1 MRVDFVSLGSDCE
14 MNIKKR
20 DGFKNEKMIIL
31 PIESFSNYINHPLIR
46 DFYLTDLGF
55 FPHARHHHRERQE
68 GADEAILI
76 YCMDGKGIIELEECN
91 VELERGMAFTIPP
104 NVAHKYYAKK
114 SDPWSVLWFHFKG
127 EGLNQFPIFT
137 IETAL
142 KTLAS
147 PEENEM
153 IQRYF
158 MRLFDLAQN
167 GYALGNMI
175 CLSQLLLTILSEIY
189 FFEKESEISKVDRN
203 LTKAVNYMYENLGND
218 LTLDDVA
225 TYMGLSKS
233 YVNLIFKEHTK
244 RSPLEFFTHL
254 KIQQACKYLRLT
266 NMFIYEISRDL
277 GYEDQYYFSRIF
289 KKVMGV
295 SPKEYR
301 KQKSNWKVVD

>member
-1 MRVDFVSLGSDCE
+1 
-14 MNIKKR
+14 MNVKKK

-31 PIESFSNYINHPLIR
+31 PIESFSNYTKNPLTR
-46 DFYLTDLGF
+46 DLYLTDLGF
-55 FPHARHHHRERQE
+55 FPNARHHHRERQE

-76 YCMDGKGIIELEECN
+76 YCIDGKGVIELDECD
-91 VELERGMAFTIPP
+91 VKLERGMAFTIPP
-104 NVAHKYYAKK
+104 NVAHKYYADKA
-114 SDPWSVLWFHFKG
+114 DPWSILWFHFKG
-127 EGLNQFPIFT
+127 EGINKFPIFT
-137 IETAL
+137 VETAL
-142 KTLAS
+142 KVLVS

-158 MRLFDLAQN
+158 MRLFELAKN
-167 GYALGNMI
+167 GYTLGNMI
-175 CLSQLLLTILSEIY
+175 CLSQLLITILSEIY

-203 LTKAVNYMYENLGND
+203 LTKAVNYMYENLDND
-218 LTLDDVA
+218 LSLDDVA

-244 RSPLEFFTHL
+244 RSPLEFYTHL

-301 KQKSNWKVVD
+301 KQKSDRKVVDQ